1 MLTDENLD
9 KVLVVGIICKI
20 FQKYI
25 WDCKQRPVMPA
36 AWHAKLTI
44 KNDIDLFYNCN
55 KKFRAILER
64 STIDI
69 DRDRDGP

>member
-1 MLTDENLD
+1 
-9 KVLVVGIICKI
+9 
-20 FQKYI
+20 
-25 WDCKQRPVMPA
+25 MPA

-44 KNDIDLFYNCN
+44 KNDIDLLYNCN